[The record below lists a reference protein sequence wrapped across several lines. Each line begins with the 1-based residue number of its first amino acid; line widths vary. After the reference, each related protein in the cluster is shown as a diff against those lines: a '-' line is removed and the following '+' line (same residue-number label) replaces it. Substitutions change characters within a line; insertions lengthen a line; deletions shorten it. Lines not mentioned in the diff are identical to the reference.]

1 MAEAVPNG
9 LSIQQDELA
18 ELRAKK
24 QRQLAAAPPTQTAG
38 LQASGPEAL
47 SLETTP
53 PPAPSGVSE
62 AAPPSRTLPPTSVEQ
77 STTTAAKARRQ
88 RAASPRPDR
97 DGQVMISGYFAAE
110 TRRRLKIVAARQDRT
125 LQQVMADAF
134 EAWLGRHDKE
144 G

>member
-24 QRQLAAAPPTQTAG
+24 QRQLAAATPTDTAV
-38 LQASGPEAL
+38 LQAAVSVPQVPAE
-47 SLETTP
+47 ETA
-53 PPAPSGVSE
+53 PAPSDLS
-62 AAPPSRTLPPTSVEQ
+62 ATATPSPTPPLTSVEE
-77 STTTAAKARRQ
+77 TTTVATKARRP

-97 DGQVMISGYFAAE
+97 AGQVMISGYFPAE

-134 EAWLGRHDKE
+134 EAWLKRHDKE
-144 G
+144 V

>member
-1 MAEAVPNG
+1 MAEKG

-24 QRQLAAAPPTQTAG
+24 QRQLAAAPPTQTAL
-38 LQASGPEAL
+38 LQVAASVPQVSAE
-47 SLETTP
+47 ET
-53 PPAPSGVSE
+53 A
-62 AAPPSRTLPPTSVEQ
+62 AAPPLPDFSVAAMDAPTLPPTSVEQ
-77 STTTAAKARRQ
+77 STSVATKARRP
-88 RAASPRPDR
+88 RATSPRPDR
-97 DGQVMISGYFAAE
+97 DGQVMISGYFPVQ

-134 EAWLGRHDKE
+134 EAWLRRHDKE